1 VLQFVI
7 FTHLVYYLII
17 VALICIG
24 CDPKVSREV
33 ISLGFRDSSTKDCFV
48 LRVLV
53 ICKSYQL
60 ILIKSLSSENLKGLF
75 LGD

>member
-7 FTHLVYYLII
+7 FIHLVYYLI
-17 VALICIG
+17 VVTLIYIG

-33 ISLGFRDSSTKDCFV
+33 ICLAFRDSSTKDCFV
-48 LRVLV
+48 WRVLV
-53 ICKSYQL
+53 ICKGYQL